1 MPAFSPS
8 LVRSVRYA
16 LVAVI
21 ALAGPAI
28 VAGKHL
34 GLEVPRMA
42 SIAAA
47 SASFVLIA
55 LLGGGLRSA
64 TGVLMVLG
72 LIGCFMG
79 DVLGPRSFI
88 AGVAAFLVAHLFFI
102 AAYVLRRGDPRL
114 GLKVFLLFAL
124 LSVAVMS
131 GLYDRGEGAER
142 AIVVAYAFVISVMVG
157 AAASAIRLP
166 GGRLVFAAAV
176 VFYVSDIAV
185 GYWKF
190 VGGEFPYA
198 LVCYP
203 LYYTACTMLAFG
215 VGTVGR
221 DREGEGEGEGE
232 WEERRGANDQRQTT
246 ETQRA
251 QSSTENGEEAGGGG
265 E

>member
-1 MPAFSPS
+1 MPASPAS

-21 ALAGPAI
+21 ALAGPGI
-28 VAGKHL
+28 LLGDRL
-34 GLEVPRMA
+34 GLGLPRMA
-42 SIAAA
+42 FIAAA

-64 TGVLMVLG
+64 TSVLMVLG
-72 LIGCFMG
+72 LVGCFMG
-79 DVLGPRSFI
+79 DVLGPGSFI

-124 LSVAVMS
+124 LSVAVMA
-131 GLYDRGEGAER
+131 GLYGRGEGAER

-157 AAASAIRLP
+157 AAASAMRLP
-166 GGRLVFAAAV
+166 GGRFVFAAAV

-190 VGGEFPYA
+190 VAGDFPYA
-198 LVCYP
+198 VICYP

-221 DREGEGEGEGE
+221 EGEGEGEREGE

-251 QSSTENGEEAGGGG
+251 QSSTENSQEAGDGEE
-265 E
+265 